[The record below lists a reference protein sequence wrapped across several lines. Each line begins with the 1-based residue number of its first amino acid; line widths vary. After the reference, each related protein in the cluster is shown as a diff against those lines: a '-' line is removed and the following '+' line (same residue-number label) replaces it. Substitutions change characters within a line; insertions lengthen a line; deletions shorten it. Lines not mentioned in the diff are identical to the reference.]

1 MSIFRKLAWYFR
13 LEWRRYLIGIIG
25 LLLTAIVAIIPPRII
40 GNMVDGIHGQTMTG
54 RLLALDLTWVTV
66 AAVVQYGTR
75 YIWRNAIWGGAAHLE
90 QLLRNQL
97 FSHFMQMDRVFYQKY
112 RTGDLMA
119 HATNDLEA
127 IQRVAGGGI
136 LQFADAIITGGTT
149 LIAMMALVNWR
160 LTLLA
165 ILPFPLLALVSW
177 YLGQK
182 IHRAFGESQAAFSRL
197 NNKAQESISGIKV
210 IKALGQDDAD
220 VADFDQQVAHT
231 IDINRRVN
239 RLDSLFDPAITLI
252 ISISYVATIVLGGLF
267 VTHQVITIGNLV

>member
-54 RLLALDLTWVTV
+54 RLLALDLMWVTV

-177 YLGQK
+177 YLGVP
-182 IHRAFGESQAAFSRL
+182 RAKDS
-197 NNKAQESISGIKV
+197 SG
-210 IKALGQDDAD
+210 LW
-220 VADFDQQVAHT
+220 
-231 IDINRRVN
+231 
-239 RLDSLFDPAITLI
+239 
-252 ISISYVATIVLGGLF
+252 
-267 VTHQVITIGNLV
+267 